1 MPSRVAPS
9 RMTLA
14 TLALS
19 LALPACAALA
29 QSKEKTAPPSQPA
42 PGVIESKIEVVAPEV
57 PPKPSEE
64 VVALLEKL
72 EKQSKATQS
81 LQAIVRYDLNQLLQG
96 DEQTRFGKLIYVAGP
111 PAKFAVHFETL
122 RVDKKA
128 VPSNRWYIFDG
139 QWLVEKLADKK
150 QFFKWQVVAP
160 DAPPAD
166 ADPLGLGR
174 GPFVVPVAL
183 RKDLVLKKFKV
194 EIAAADAKGDP
205 KNSVHLV
212 LKPLRGQRVNFT
224 QIDLWYDKDTL
235 LPQRARTINA
245 SETESIIHLSDVKL
259 NTTIEGN
266 PMDTAEPKDTG
277 WEVQITPWEGAG
289 K

>member
-1 MPSRVAPS
+1 MPLRIKHS
-9 RMTLA
+9 RMTTTA
-14 TLALS
+14 LALA
-19 LALPACAALA
+19 LALPACFVHA
-29 QSKEKTAPPSQPA
+29 QSKEKTAPPPQPP
-42 PGVIESKIEVVAPEV
+42 PGVVESKIEVVAPEV

-64 VVALLEKL
+64 VVALLDKL

-81 LQAIVRYDLNQLLQG
+81 LQAVVRYDLNQLLQG

-122 RVDKKA
+122 RLGNRA
-128 VPSNRWYIFDG
+128 IPSNRWYVFDG
-139 QWLVEKLADKK
+139 QWLVEKLDDKK

-160 DAPPAD
+160 DAPPAA

-183 RKDLVLKKFKV
+183 RKDLVLQKFKA
-194 EIAAADAKGDP
+194 EIVAADEKKDP
-205 KNSVHLV
+205 KNSIHLQ

-245 SETESIIHLSDVKL
+245 SETESIIHLSEVKL
-259 NTTIEGN
+259 NATLEGN
-266 PMDTAEPKDTG
+266 PMDTSEPKGGG